1 MSPIAKQDRSR
12 KRIETILATAEQILI
27 NRGVKEITIA
37 NISELSGL
45 KRTSTY
51 KFFPTPDDIKI
62 ALISKY
68 VNECCNVFS
77 DKSKLVKTDQLS
89 IVILKCV
96 EILFD
101 YFKEFRGAELIIL
114 NNTVTPPINSKS
126 IASLAYEVQIFIESN
141 IELPGM
147 YNKDGI
153 YRVLTQII
161 LSIFS
166 LSTKEN
172 GELNETGK
180 IEAHRAGFAYM
191 QNWVKQ
197 SS

>member
-12 KRIETILATAEQILI
+12 KRIEAILATAEQILI
-27 NRGVKEITIA
+27 NSGVKEITIA

-114 NNTVTPPINSKS
+114 NNTVTPPINSNS

>member
-12 KRIETILATAEQILI
+12 KRIEAILATAEQILI
-27 NRGVKEITIA
+27 NSGVKEITIA

-77 DKSKLVKTDQLS
+77 DKSNLVKTDQLS

-172 GELNETGK
+172 GELNEIVN

>member
-1 MSPIAKQDRSR
+1 MSPIAKQDRSK

-27 NRGVKEITIA
+27 NSGVKEITIA

>member
-12 KRIETILATAEQILI
+12 KRIETILATAEDILLNKGI
-27 NRGVKEITIA
+27 EEITIA

-51 KFFPTPDDIKI
+51 KFFPNPDDIKV

-68 VNECCNVFS
+68 MNGCSNSFS
-77 DKSKLVKTDQLS
+77 TKSKDIKTNQLS

-96 EILFD
+96 EILYE
-101 YFKEFRGAELIIL
+101 YFKEFKGAELIIL
-114 NNTVTPPINSKS
+114 NNTVSPPINSDAMAGL
-126 IASLAYEVQIFIESN
+126 ASEVQVFIESN
-141 IELPGM
+141 IKLPGM

-166 LSTKEN
+166 LSAKED

-180 IEAHRAGFAYM
+180 IEAHRAGYAYM
-191 QNWVKQ
+191 LNWVKQ

>member
-12 KRIETILATAEQILI
+12 KRIEAILATAEQILI
-27 NRGVKEITIA
+27 NSGVKEITIA

-153 YRVLTQII
+153 YRV
-161 LSIFS
+161 
-166 LSTKEN
+166 
-172 GELNETGK
+172 
-180 IEAHRAGFAYM
+180 
-191 QNWVKQ
+191 
-197 SS
+197 

>member
-12 KRIETILATAEQILI
+12 KRIETILATAEDILLNKGI
-27 NRGVKEITIA
+27 EEITIA

-51 KFFPTPDDIKI
+51 KFFPNPDDIKV

-68 VNECCNVFS
+68 MNGCSNSFS
-77 DKSKLVKTDQLS
+77 TKSKDIKTDQLS

-96 EILFD
+96 EILYE
-101 YFKEFRGAELIIL
+101 YFKEFKGA
-114 NNTVTPPINSKS
+114 
-126 IASLAYEVQIFIESN
+126 ASEVQAFIESN
-141 IELPGM
+141 IKLPGM

-166 LSTKEN
+166 LSAKED

-180 IEAHRAGFAYM
+180 IEAHRAGYAYM
-191 QNWVKQ
+191 LNWVKQ

>member
-12 KRIETILATAEQILI
+12 KRIEAILATAEKILI
-27 NRGVKEITIA
+27 NSGVKEITIA

>member
-27 NRGVKEITIA
+27 NSGVKEITIA

-114 NNTVTPPINSKS
+114 NNTVTPPIDSKS

>member
-12 KRIETILATAEQILI
+12 KRIEAILATAEQILI
-27 NRGVKEITIA
+27 NSGVKEITIA

-62 ALISKY
+62 ALISMY

>member
-27 NRGVKEITIA
+27 NSGVKEITIA

>member
-12 KRIETILATAEQILI
+12 KRIETILAIAEQILI
-27 NRGVKEITIA
+27 NSGVEEITIA

-68 VNECCNVFS
+68 VNECCNSFS

-114 NNTVTPPINSKS
+114 NNTVTPPIDSKS